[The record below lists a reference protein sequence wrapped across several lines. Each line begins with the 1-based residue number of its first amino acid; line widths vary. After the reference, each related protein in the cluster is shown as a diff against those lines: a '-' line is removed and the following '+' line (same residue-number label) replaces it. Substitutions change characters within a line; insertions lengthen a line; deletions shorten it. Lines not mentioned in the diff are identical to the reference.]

1 MIEGQKCQDP
11 ITLPIRTAIPTQHP
25 TLTNNLLSNIGND
38 IPMRQHDTLRLTRRP
53 RGINQKRHILRR
65 SDLLLTVACSTRD
78 IAHRAEM
85 FDARIGIPLV
95 SNENNAVLRHADFL
109 RGFPRNRQHRGLRYK
124 SLSMRVLELEGQ
136 LVNRVTWVRRRDDS
150 AGPECA
156 PHHDGRVDAVW
167 CEEGEN
173 IALAPLIQGF
183 QALAEI

>member
-1 MIEGQKCQDP
+1 MIERQECQDP
-11 ITLPIRTAIPTQHP
+11 ITLPIRTTIPSQHP
-25 TLTNNLLSNIGND
+25 TLTNELLSNIGND
-38 IPMRQHDTLRLTRRP
+38 IPMRQHDTLRHTRRP

-65 SDLLLTVACSTRD
+65 GDLLLTVAGSTRD

-85 FDARIGIPLV
+85 LDPRIGVPLV

-109 RGFPRNRQHRGLRYK
+109 RSFPRNRQHRGLRYK
-124 SLSMRVLELEGQ
+124 SLGMGVLELEGQ

-150 AGPECA
+150 ASPECA
-156 PHHDGRVDAVW
+156 PHHDGCVDAVW
-167 CEEGEN
+167 CEESEN